1 MKYKLSEED
10 INLLNRIRKITLT
23 NYGIDE
29 LGYIE
34 VENLLSAIDDLEREV
49 DELNDKIERIVNERD
64 TFYRHISREEYEG

>member
-23 NYGIDE
+23 NYEIDE

>member
-49 DELNDKIERIVNERD
+49 DELNEKIERIVNERD